1 MAEPRS
7 VASLPA
13 VTRPTRPSLRA
24 QLHAR
29 RLAFANDVD
38 GTVNVQNIVAVG
50 LAAVL
55 GAVLALV
62 LGFIGARI
70 VMSTAADQLPGYFED
85 GREVINA
92 TQNANLDDGGPADS
106 LLGGVSPI
114 LALVIILGPL
124 GAILGIGAMFTI
136 AKFRRGAS
144 T

>member
-13 VTRPTRPSLRA
+13 VTRPSRPSLRA
-24 QLHAR
+24 QLHKR
-29 RLAFANDVD
+29 RAAFSADID
-38 GTVNVQNIVAVG
+38 GTANVQRIVTIG

-70 VMSTAADQLPGYFED
+70 VMSTAAGQLPGYFED

-106 LLGGVSPI
+106 LLSGLSPI

-124 GAILGIGAMFTI
+124 GAILGIGTLFVI
-136 AKFRRGAS
+136 VKGRRGA
-144 T
+144 TT